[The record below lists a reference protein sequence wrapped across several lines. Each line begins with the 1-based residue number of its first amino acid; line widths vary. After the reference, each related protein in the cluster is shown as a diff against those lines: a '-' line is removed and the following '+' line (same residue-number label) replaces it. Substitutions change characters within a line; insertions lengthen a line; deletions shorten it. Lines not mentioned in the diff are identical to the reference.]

1 MLHTFNKCQ
10 NAYRIPLLFLLFG
23 GGTIMTGTNY
33 YENLASLDDLLNVV
47 TLIVAGPGPN
57 LINIHLIG

>member
-1 MLHTFNKCQ
+1 MLIVFHYCFF
-10 NAYRIPLLFLLFG
+10 YLG